1 MIIYALIER
10 AAQRGRNSL
19 FPPRLEI
26 SRLVQSA
33 SLKTGYL
40 GIFLRHYTLMRNSR
54 FPSSERCYR
63 TRNVFAT
70 LELAASNKRKPATV
84 LPSSLLY
91 PTACVK
97 WDTARLY
104 SAW

>member
-33 SLKTGYL
+33 SLKTSYL

-63 TRNVFAT
+63 TKNV
-70 LELAASNKRKPATV
+70 L
-84 LPSSLLY
+84 SL
-91 PTACVK
+91 
-97 WDTARLY
+97 
-104 SAW
+104 